1 MSSEPVLPAGWQ
13 EFVAKPDQTT
23 AKAVAKALAG
33 MKAPAALGSVKLIAE
48 KLAERSAA
56 ERSEK
61 SRLIAAQLMG
71 EVAHGFMKATA
82 ATRLAHPTVR
92 TPAQK
97 PAPQH
102 EDVAHYLDVLRP
114 KELDALPETTPG
126 GHDPLTLE
134 ALDLAD
140 ADLARL
146 ADRIADEHDASSMG
160 HLRKAAELVDSIN
173 GRPTTYSQERR
184 AELAPTVK
192 GTKQE
197 HLVEQIGFRAAKTQ
211 RDKEQGLSAQNEL
224 AASYWR
230 TNYVDTLQKFLTRLG
245 NVLPDPDGI
254 LVNSPRVLEKLAMM
268 VDPKVVAGLRI
279 KPVAGRT
286 GVSVLSGTSAFADI
300 AWKSI
305 LQELGATPSAY
316 QLYELMDTGK
326 QDPPADPTVDTWADL
341 VALITGSPF
350 ARLQEMARQKTEPA
364 PVCAMVEH
372 LVLGLTDEFGPK
384 RADALTANALRSLG
398 RLLDILVANQHNPT
412 VALRAVDL
420 MMDEIAIVVA
430 VAQNYYEPDYRHVV
444 RQVLLERAP
453 SIATPVE
460 QGQVQLTSYLTTSG
474 MEALGTALWI
484 ALSWRG
490 HEQVSRS
497 TEQIDYFETG
507 ELLRRL
513 RVGDTL
519 TPHQDVLVATLNPS
533 APYSAPSP
541 DVLVAAVREAL
552 TARKGDAKPC
562 VLIID
567 TTIQLAPRSTGG
579 RGRLDVILDGLKE
592 DIAAGRLEVFL
603 CKSYQKYASF
613 GTGKVAAGD
622 LTLLSK
628 QGNLESVYARA
639 EALLQGIALDLARHD
654 EGQLVIHMLRH
665 GHRDELA
672 LVESAA
678 GNAKFVDEF
687 CWPIDRMDQSQ
698 GTTYVEGIPLLLRA
712 TSTGKVDTL
721 FGKLALIDWR
731 DSFSFLRTSYV
742 GRIPGPWG
750 APPEK
755 QQEAWY
761 VRINPGH
768 EPKETMVECFYAF
781 GHLATSTPPGADK
794 PSQRPVDLDRLTLEA
809 VREHLTALD
818 GVRSDAG
825 VNRYRTNIAAS
836 YCVFAVQNVGFHKD
850 GLVPLLGEFFAKR
863 TGGVTIET
871 QRYLAGELFSLLK
884 GRTLDVALDKGPA
897 MPPPPA
903 GSGKKV
909 LSVDRTTVGGL
920 CRAAAVLPAWRLT
933 SLAKG
938 FELGRIGDSD
948 EAARLRALVEK
959 AQVQGQPS

>member
-1 MSSEPVLPAGWQ
+1 MSVMSNDSVLPAGWQ

-23 AKAVAKALAG
+23 AKAVARALAELG
-33 MKAPAALGSVKLIAE
+33 SPAALESVKLIAE
-48 KLAERSAA
+48 TLAERSAA

-61 SRLIAAQLMG
+61 SRLLAAQLRG
-71 EVAHGFMKATA
+71 EVAHAFMKATA

-92 TPAQK
+92 TPVEK

-102 EDVAHYLDVLRP
+102 QDVAHYLDVLPP
-114 KELDALPETTPG
+114 KQPDERPETTPG

-134 ALDLAD
+134 ALDLAT
-140 ADLARL
+140 ADLAAL
-146 ADRIADEHDASSMG
+146 ADRVADEHDASSMG

-173 GRPTTYSQERR
+173 AKPTTYSQDRR
-184 AELAPTVK
+184 AELASMVK
-192 GTKQE
+192 GTTQE
-197 HLVEQIGFRAAKTQ
+197 HVVEQIGFRAAKTQ
-211 RDKEQGLSAQNEL
+211 REKERGLSAENEL

-230 TNYVDTLQKFLTRLG
+230 TNYLDTLKDFLAKLG
-245 NVLPDPDGI
+245 TVLTAPEDI

-279 KPVAGRT
+279 KPVEGRT
-286 GVSVLSGTSAFADI
+286 GISVLSGTAAFKDI

-326 QDPPADPTVDTWADL
+326 PEPPADSTVNTWADL

-350 ARLQEMARQKTEPA
+350 ARLQEIARQKTELA

-372 LVLGLTDEFGPK
+372 LVLGLTDELGPK
-384 RADALTANALRSLG
+384 RTDALTANALRSLG
-398 RLLDILVANQHNPT
+398 RLLDIVVANQHNPT

-420 MMDEIAIVVA
+420 MMDEIGIVVA
-430 VAQNYYEPDYRHVV
+430 VAKNYKGTDYQHAVRRVV
-444 RQVLLERAP
+444 LERAP
-453 SIATPVE
+453 SIAPLVE
-460 QGQVQLTSYLTTSG
+460 GEQVHMYSYLTTSG

-513 RVGDTL
+513 REGDTL
-519 TPHQDVLVATLNPS
+519 TPHQDVLIATLNPS
-533 APYSAPSP
+533 APYSVPSP
-541 DVLVAAVREAL
+541 EKLVASVREAL
-552 TARKGDAKPC
+552 AAQKKGAAPC

-567 TTIQLAPRSTGG
+567 TTIQLAPGSTGG
-579 RGRLDVILDGLKE
+579 RGRLDVILGSLKE

-622 LTLLSK
+622 LTLLSQK
-628 QGNLESVYARA
+628 GNLESVFARA
-639 EALLQGIALDLARHD
+639 EVLLQDIQLDLARHD

-672 LVESAA
+672 LIDSAA
-678 GNAKFVDEF
+678 RNAKFVDEF
-687 CWPIDRMDQSQ
+687 CWPIDRTNQRL
-698 GTTYVEGIPLLLRA
+698 GTTYVDGIPLLLRA
-712 TSTGKVDTL
+712 TSTGKIDTL
-721 FGKLALIDWR
+721 FAKLVLIDWR

-750 APPEK
+750 AAPAEQK
-755 QQEAWY
+755 EEWY

-768 EPKETMVECFYAF
+768 ESKETMVECFYAF
-781 GHLATSTPPGADK
+781 GHLATSTPPGAGQPGEK
-794 PSQRPVDLDRLTLEA
+794 QVDLDKLTLNA
-809 VREHLTALD
+809 VLEHLRALD
-818 GVRSDAG
+818 GVKGDAG
-825 VNRYRTNIAAS
+825 VERYRTNIAAS
-836 YCVFAVQNVGFHKD
+836 YCVFAVQNVGFGKD
-850 GLVPLLGEFFAKR
+850 ALLPLLAGFFAKR

-884 GRTLDVALDKGPA
+884 GKTLDVVLDAGPA
-897 MPPPPA
+897 KLPPPPA
-903 GSGKKV
+903 SGKKV
-909 LSVDRTTVGGL
+909 LNVDLTMVAGL
-920 CRAAAVLPAWRLT
+920 CRAAVVLPAWRFT
-933 SLAKG
+933 ALAKE
-938 FELGRIGDSD
+938 FELGQIGVSA
-948 EAARLRALVEK
+948 EAKRLSALVDK
-959 AQVQGQPS
+959 AVKG